1 MPPAPG
7 QEEPIK
13 RVDKIVTSILAQ
25 PDAAPFAEPV
35 DWRGLELYD
44 YPQIIKRMMD
54 LGTIKRRLERGQ
66 YGTAHQVAED
76 VRLVWRNCMTYNS
89 EGSDFWLLAKA
100 YARRWED
107 RYRKVRQEFDV
118 GEDLEGSNNDDDD
131 AEEEDDDEDGDD
143 NDDDDDEEDDDDEY
157 VSGRKKGGRSST
169 NTATTSPPAS
179 SDHHR
184 KGSSRNSSKGGTGG
198 RSSTPTTTT
207 GSADDGTTNAPSL
220 DVRARFGSNLFL
232 LSGVEMGYV
241 MSTCE
246 LECPEVLESWTSVV
260 RQPATDE
267 GGDENKNNNNN
278 NSTSLAAASGGRG
291 QQLYEANVEINVDAI
306 PSDIF
311 AKLNT
316 YVTSK
321 VGHRTLSG
329 GTDAPTS
336 TSTPS
341 GGGDS
346 RSKKKQ
352 RKSN

>member
-1 MPPAPG
+1 MPPVPG

-13 RVDKIVTSILAQ
+13 RVDKIVTSILAR

-44 YPQIIKRMMD
+44 YPQIITKMMD

-100 YARRWED
+100 YSRRWED
-107 RYRKVRQEFDV
+107 RYRKIRQEFDV
-118 GEDLEGSNNDDDD
+118 GEDLEEG
-131 AEEEDDDEDGDD
+131 EDDDEEEEEDGDD
-143 NDDDDDEEDDDDEY
+143 NDDDDEDDDEY
-157 VSGRKKGGRSST
+157 DGGKE
-169 NTATTSPPAS
+169 TSPKL
-179 SDHHR
+179 DR
-184 KGSSRNSSKGGTGG
+184 KGSSRSSSKG
-198 RSSTPTTTT
+198 RSSTPTVDEAT
-207 GSADDGTTNAPSL
+207 APSL

-260 RQPATDE
+260 HLPDDRVTDE
-267 GGDENKNNNNN
+267 NNNNN
-278 NSTSLAAASGGRG
+278 LSQPPIGNSNLAAVGRG
-291 QQLYEANVEINVDAI
+291 PLYEANVEINVDAI
-306 PSDIF
+306 PPDIF

-321 VGHRTLSG
+321 VGHRSMSG
-329 GTDAPTS
+329 EATPTTS
-336 TSTPS
+336 TRDGAS
-341 GGGDS
+341 S
-346 RSKKKQ
+346 RPKKKQ